1 MTLRDAGVGG
11 DTASATLELSQ
22 NGVVSTVTLPT
33 VPSEGF
39 LLQPHTALPLYRERA
54 GQKYWWKWLPGDS
67 TVFVK
72 YNRCVDADDFKRM
85 SDRVPEQDARDARR
99 RADRRVP
106 EQLR

>member
-1 MTLRDAGVGG
+1 MALRDAGVGG

-39 LLQPHTALPLYRERA
+39 LVQPRTALPLYRERA
-54 GQKYWWKWLPGDS
+54 GEKYWWKWLPGDS
-67 TVFVK
+67 TVFLK

-85 SDRVPEQDARDARR
+85 SDSVPEQDARNARR
-99 RADRRVP
+99 RADRRAP